1 MWWHRERR
9 CRTSNPGI
17 SCCLREDERRLAWK
31 PTCVS
36 CCLEKKTR
44 KRASVS
50 RLYTSRTSK
59 YVCHVFPHKDKKVIV
74 NACVLKN
81 VFPHLYTW
89 CSKNLDIRD
98 VFPQKHGNAHVY
110 PHENTKICKG
120 TRLCFQL
127 SSLSCLET
135 RMCETRAFFCV
146 SSRLKSVTVFSRSSS
161 SESLLLPETLHIS
174 KSKAKETIFSGKNG
188 TCQKHM
194 TNRGINYKN

>member
-74 NACVLKN
+74 NACVKKCVSASLHMVLKKSRHSGC
-81 VFPHLYTW
+81 VSTKTW
-89 CSKNLDIRD
+89 
-98 VFPQKHGNAHVY
+98 
-110 PHENTKICKG
+110 E
-120 TRLCFQL
+120 
-127 SSLSCLET
+127 
-135 RMCETRAFFCV
+135 RACV
-146 SSRLKSVTVFSRSSS
+146 SSW
-161 SESLLLPETLHIS
+161 E
-174 KSKAKETIFSGKNG
+174 
-188 TCQKHM
+188 
-194 TNRGINYKN
+194 YKNLQGNAVVFPALITIVPGNAYVWNARFFLCFLKTEIRNCFFSLKLIWIAAFARNSSHFEIKS

>member
-74 NACVLKN
+74 NACVKKCVSASLHMVLKKSRHSGC
-81 VFPHLYTW
+81 VSTKTW
-89 CSKNLDIRD
+89 ERACVSSWEYKKFARERGCVSSSHHYRAWKRVCVKRALFF
-98 VFPQKHGNAHVY
+98 VFPQDWN
-110 PHENTKICKG
+110 P
-120 TRLCFQL
+120 
-127 SSLSCLET
+127 
-135 RMCETRAFFCV
+135 
-146 SSRLKSVTVFSRSSS
+146 
-161 SESLLLPETLHIS
+161 
-174 KSKAKETIFSGKNG
+174 
-188 TCQKHM
+188 
-194 TNRGINYKN
+194 